1 MWMDSAVRYRSNRDF
16 LKSHVRLR
24 PSFESAWVSM
34 TKQDSTNISTETG
47 QIANGLSLP
56 VYEHRDSLYE
66 ELHSRPSPLITTPC
80 YVTHIALM
88 RGDHSPE
95 EEYERILTLCKRFS
109 VNPPEESASCFYQG
123 FGGFEFRWE
132 RHTEF
137 STYTFIRPDDGQKAD
152 EFGLAFLPK
161 DWLNQ
166 LPGKVAIA
174 LNMIVQSEGG
184 SDVDENHFFECQRPL
199 GSMVA
204 NRKAKVLTTFRL
216 HSDGF
221 ARFFVQNL
229 GLNPY
234 QTGRLVHRLL
244 ELETYRVMALA
255 GLPVARGL
263 SADLAQMENQLASL
277 NQAIAGIHS
286 EADEPL
292 MLKEISVLAAKI
304 EQIRSDTNYRFAATK
319 AYYDLVKSRLDQVYE
334 QKLSG
339 VQTMR
344 EFLERRLAPGIK
356 TCEAARIR
364 LEDLSRRLHR
374 ASSLLRTRVELSIE
388 SQNQKLLSSMDR
400 RSSLQLRLQQTV
412 EGLSVV
418 AIGYYLMGLLSY
430 VFEGLAEWGH
440 PINKSLASGI
450 AMPIVIVLVFMA
462 VRSVRKHIT
471 KQDKSGVGSSE

>member
-1 MWMDSAVRYRSNRDF
+1 MS
-16 LKSHVRLR
+16 
-24 PSFESAWVSM
+24 
-34 TKQDSTNISTETG
+34 KQDSISSSAEAA

-56 VYEHRDSLYE
+56 VFEHRASLYE
-66 ELHSRPSPLITTPC
+66 ELHSRPSPLISTPC

-88 RGDHSPE
+88 RVDHSPE

-132 RHTEF
+132 CHTEF
-137 STYTFIRPDDGQKAD
+137 STYTFIRPDDGQKTD

-161 DWLNQ
+161 EWLNQ
-166 LPGKVAIA
+166 LPGQVAIA
-174 LNMIVQSEGG
+174 LNMKVQHDDWNETE
-184 SDVDENHFFECQRPL
+184 ENHFFEGQRPL

-204 NRKAKVLTTFRL
+204 NRQAKVLTTFRL

-221 ARFFVQNL
+221 ARFFVQNH
-229 GLNPY
+229 GLNAY

-263 SADLAQMENQLASL
+263 SADLAQMEDQLASL
-277 NQAIAGIHS
+277 NHDIAEIHS
-286 EADEPL
+286 EADEPA
-292 MLKEISVLAAKI
+292 MLKDISVLAAKI

-334 QKLSG
+334 QKISG

-388 SQNQKLLSSMDR
+388 SQNQKLLASMDR

-418 AIGYYLMGLLSY
+418 AIGYYLLGLLNY
-430 VFEGLAEWGH
+430 AFEGLAEMGH
-440 PINKSLASGI
+440 PINKSIASGI
-450 AMPIVIVLVFMA
+450 AMPVVVVLVFLA

-471 KQDKSGVGSSE
+471 QQDSH